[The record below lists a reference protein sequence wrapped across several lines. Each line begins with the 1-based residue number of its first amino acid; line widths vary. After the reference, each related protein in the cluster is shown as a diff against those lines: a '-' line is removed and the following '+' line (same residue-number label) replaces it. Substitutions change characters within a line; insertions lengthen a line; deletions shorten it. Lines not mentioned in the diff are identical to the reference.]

1 MIEIKRKEEC
11 CGCGACFDACSHNAI
26 RWEPDI
32 EGFSYPHVDTE
43 KCVNC
48 GLCNKVCPLINSE
61 RLNQRNRDFEP
72 KVFGAFLKDEQLRL
86 TSTSGGAFWGLA
98 APFIEA
104 GGYVAGAVFDDQFR
118 VVSFVTNDI
127 KELEKIRRSK
137 YVQGDF
143 RGLYQQVRSLLVSG
157 KKVMATGLPC
167 QMAALRQYLH
177 NDYDN
182 LIVVDLICHSVTSPL
197 AFAMYKESL
206 ERKFKSKLVD
216 YHPKNKEYGGWHH
229 FAVKAT
235 FENGKIYHK
244 CGADDTFTWLF
255 VGSNN
260 LLSRPSCYE
269 CRFKVFPKPSDIT
282 IGDYWGVEFI
292 DPDFDSPKGVSKIT
306 INSKKGLDYYLKV
319 DTFCDKEY
327 SKEIAI
333 FSNRRSATQIR
344 SVLPP
349 DSSLRQQFV
358 ADLNKIGYDSCMKK
372 YNPNEENVII
382 KRIKWIL
389 SRITK

>member
-1 MIEIKRKEEC
+1 
-11 CGCGACFDACSHNAI
+11 
-26 RWEPDI
+26 
-32 EGFSYPHVDTE
+32 
-43 KCVNC
+43 
-48 GLCNKVCPLINSE
+48 
-61 RLNQRNRDFEP
+61 
-72 KVFGAFLKDEQLRL
+72 
-86 TSTSGGAFWGLA
+86 
-98 APFIEA
+98 
-104 GGYVAGAVFDDQFR
+104 
-118 VVSFVTNDI
+118 
-127 KELEKIRRSK
+127 
-137 YVQGDF
+137 
-143 RGLYQQVRSLLVSG
+143 
-157 KKVMATGLPC
+157 MATGLPC